1 MNKEEFEKE
10 AYLRGYNTKPLIKRW
25 LELNPKEEYT
35 EDDLMEVYNFEYLKT
50 DVGMRRVVN
59 RDGSS
64 SLTTKKWQYDERHL

>member
-1 MNKEEFEKE
+1 MKKEEFEKE

-35 EDDLMEVYNFEYLKT
+35 EDDLMEVYDFEYLKT

-64 SLTTKKWQYDERHL
+64 GLTSKKWQYEERHL